1 MYFPAIRGAAIVI
14 LTCIVAMGASA
25 PAFGPLLVSGNLGG
39 GTSAVSEVLAYD
51 PVRGGFLGVFA
62 SGGSLSSAQGLA
74 FGPDG
79 NMYVASAQTG
89 QILRF
94 DGKTG
99 TYLGVF
105 AQVDEPASITF
116 GPDGNLYVVSD
127 IVNGVVRFD
136 GKTGASMG
144 TFASASGNTMNNPFM
159 AVFGPDGNLYVSS
172 LFSAQVLRFEGRSG
186 AYQNVFST
194 ASPTAGP
201 TGLLFTPDGRLL
213 VSDSFN
219 EQILSFDASTGAAKG
234 VFASG
239 GPLTGP
245 SGLAL
250 GPNNDVYVANPEGQN
265 VLRYALITG
274 NLVDA
279 VLSGTTAATGAGA
292 ANFLAF
298 APAPPPP
305 SINAGALVDGILNA
319 ASFSGG
325 SVAPGEILTIF
336 GTGMGPA
343 GRGFSYQLE
352 AANGNIG
359 SYSAGTRVLF
369 DGTPGAILYAQANQ
383 VSVVAPFEIAA
394 NAKVNIQVEYLGQAS
409 EAVNEAVAAAA
420 PGIFSVAQNG
430 VGPGAILNQDGVTV
444 NSSAHPAA
452 KGSVVAIFA
461 TGGGQT
467 NPTGVDGQFAPANAP
482 VLAASSVTATIG
494 GIGAKVNYSGG
505 SPGSVAGLSQVNV
518 TIPAG
523 APSGADEVVLTIDG
537 VASRAGVT
545 VAVE

>member
-1 MYFPAIRGAAIVI
+1 MYFPAIRGAVIFIVV
-14 LTCIVAMGASA
+14 CVAAAGASA

-51 PVRGGFLGVFA
+51 PVRGGYLGVFA

-79 NMYVASAQTG
+79 NLYVASAQTG

-94 DGKTG
+94 DGTTG
-99 TYLGVF
+99 KYIGEF
-105 AQVDEPASITF
+105 AQVDEPAGITF

-136 GKTGASMG
+136 GKTGMPMG
-144 TFASASGNTMNNPFM
+144 TFASANGNSMNSPFM
-159 AVFGPDGNLYVSS
+159 ALFGPDGNLYVSS
-172 LFSAQVLRFEGRSG
+172 LGSAEILRFDGTTG
-186 AYQNVFST
+186 AYQKVFASAST
-194 ASPTAGP
+194 LAGP
-201 TGLLFTPDGRLL
+201 TGMLFTPDGRLL

-219 EQILSFDASTGAAKG
+219 AQILSFDAATGALIG
-234 VFASG
+234 PFASG
-239 GPLTGP
+239 VPLSGP

-250 GPNNDVYVANPEGQN
+250 GPNNDVYVVSPVDQN
-265 VLRYALITG
+265 VLRYELATG
-274 NLVDA
+274 QLVDTILPA
-279 VLSGTTAATGAGA
+279 NATGAGA

-305 SINAGALVDGILNA
+305 AINAGALVDGILNA
-319 ASFSGG
+319 ASFVGG
-325 SVAPGEILTIF
+325 AIAPGEILTIF

-343 GRGFSYQLE
+343 GSGFSYQLDGTK
-352 AANGNIG
+352 GNIA

-369 DGTPGAILYAQANQ
+369 DGTPGAVLYAQENQ
-383 VSVVAPFEIAA
+383 VSVVAPFEIAGK
-394 NAKVNIQVEYLGQAS
+394 AKVNIQVEYLGQPS
-409 EAVNEAVAAAA
+409 EAVSETVVAAA

-444 NSSAHPAA
+444 NSAAQPAA

-467 NPTGVDGQFAPANAP
+467 NPTSVDGQFAPANAP

-494 GIGAKVNYSGG
+494 GAEAKVTYSGG

-518 TIPAG
+518 AIPTN
-523 APSGADEVVLTIDG
+523 APSGPAAVVLTIDG
-537 VASRAGVT
+537 VSSRAGVT
-545 VAVE
+545 VAVK

>member
-1 MYFPAIRGAAIVI
+1 MFFPAIRGAVI
-14 LTCIVAMGASA
+14 FILICESAASANA

-39 GTSAVSEVLAYD
+39 GTGAVSEVRAYD
-51 PVRGGFLGVFA
+51 PVRGGYLGVFA
-62 SGGSLSSAQGLA
+62 TGGSLSSAQGLA

-79 NMYVASAQTG
+79 NLYVASAQTG
-89 QILRF
+89 EILRF
-94 DGKTG
+94 DGTTG

-105 AQVDEPASITF
+105 ATEQEPAGLTF
-116 GPDGNLYVVSD
+116 GRDGNLEVVSGG
-127 IVNGVVRFD
+127 VNGGGRFE
-136 GKTGASMG
+136 GKSGASMG
-144 TFASASGNTMNNPFM
+144 TFASTSSMSEPFM

-172 LFSAQVLRFEGRSG
+172 LGSAQVLRFEGTSG
-186 AYQNVFST
+186 AYQSVF
-194 ASPTAGP
+194 ASSSSLLGP

-213 VSDSFN
+213 VSDLYSQ
-219 EQILSFDASTGAAKG
+219 QILSFDASTGAPKG
-234 VFASG
+234 VFAGG

-245 SGLAL
+245 SGLSL
-250 GPNNDVYVANPEGQN
+250 GPNEEVYVANPASLN
-265 VLRYALITG
+265 VLRYALGTG
-274 NLVDA
+274 NLVDTILPA
-279 VLSGTTAATGAGA
+279 NGAGAGA

-305 SINAGALVDGILNA
+305 AISGGALVDGVLNA
-319 ASFSGG
+319 ASFMGG
-325 SVAPGEILTIF
+325 AVAPGEILTIF

-343 GRGFSYQLE
+343 GKGFSYQL
-352 AANGNIG
+352 AASGNIA

-383 VSVVAPFEIAA
+383 VSVVAPFEIAGK
-394 NAKVNIQVEYLGQAS
+394 AKVSIQVEYLGQAS
-409 EAVNEAVAAAA
+409 AAATEAVAAAA

-444 NSSAHPAA
+444 NSATHPAA

-467 NPTGVDGQFAPANAP
+467 NPTSVDGQFAPVDAP
-482 VLAASSVTATIG
+482 VLAASPVTATVG
-494 GIGAKVNYSGG
+494 GVAAKVTYSGG

-518 TIPAG
+518 AIPSDT
-523 APSGADEVVLTIDG
+523 PSGAAEVVLTIDG
-537 VASRAGVT
+537 AASRAGVT

>member
-1 MYFPAIRGAAIVI
+1 MYFPAIRGAVI
-14 LTCIVAMGASA
+14 FILISVAAAGAGA

-39 GTSAVSEVLAYD
+39 GTGAVSEVLAYD
-51 PVRGGFLGVFA
+51 PVRGGYLGVFA

-79 NMYVASAQTG
+79 NLYVASAQTG
-89 QILRF
+89 EILRF
-94 DGKTG
+94 DGTTG

-105 AQVDEPASITF
+105 AQAQEPAGITF

-127 IVNGVVRFD
+127 IENGVVRFD
-136 GKTGASMG
+136 GRTGAAMG
-144 TFASASGNTMNNPFM
+144 VFASANGNSMNNPFM

-172 LFSAQVLRFEGRSG
+172 LFSAQVLRFKGSTG
-186 AYQNVFST
+186 AYQNVFAT

-219 EQILSFDASTGAAKG
+219 EQILSFDASTGASKG

-245 SGLAL
+245 SGLSL
-250 GPNNDVYVANPEGQN
+250 GPDNEVYVANPVGQS
-265 VLRYALITG
+265 VLRYALATG
-274 NLVDA
+274 NLVDTILPA
-279 VLSGTTAATGAGA
+279 NPAGAGA
-292 ANFLAF
+292 ANFLVF

-305 SINAGALVDGILNA
+305 AINSGTLVDGVLNA
-319 ASFSGG
+319 ASFTGG
-325 SVAPGEILTIF
+325 AIAPGEILTIF

-343 GRGFSYQLE
+343 GKGFSYQVD
-352 AANGNIG
+352 AASGNIA

-383 VSVVAPFEIAA
+383 VSVVAPFELAGKP
-394 NAKVNIQVEYLGQAS
+394 KVNIQVEYLGQAS
-409 EAVNEAVAAAA
+409 AALSETVAAAA

-444 NSSAHPAA
+444 NSAAHPAA
-452 KGSVVAIFA
+452 RGSVVAIFA

-467 NPTGVDGQFAPANAP
+467 NPTSLDGQFAPASAP
-482 VLAASSVTATIG
+482 VLAASSVTATVG
-494 GIGAKVNYSGG
+494 GLAAKVTYSGG

-518 TIPAG
+518 AIPAG
-523 APSGADEVVLTIDG
+523 AAPGADEVVLTIG
-537 VASRAGVT
+537 GAASRAGVT

>member
-1 MYFPAIRGAAIVI
+1 MFFPAIRGAVI
-14 LTCIVAMGASA
+14 FILICEAAASANA

-39 GTSAVSEVLAYD
+39 GTGAVSEVRAYD
-51 PVRGGFLGVFA
+51 PVRGGYLGVFA
-62 SGGSLSSAQGLA
+62 TGGSLSSAQGLA

-79 NMYVASAQTG
+79 NLYVASAQTG
-89 QILRF
+89 EILRF
-94 DGKTG
+94 DGTTG

-105 AQVDEPASITF
+105 AQAQEPAGITF

-127 IVNGVVRFD
+127 GVNGVVRFD
-136 GKTGASMG
+136 GKSGASMG
-144 TFASASGNTMNNPFM
+144 TFASTSSMSEPFM

-172 LFSAQVLRFEGRSG
+172 LGSAQVLRFEGNSG
-186 AYQNVFST
+186 AYQSVF
-194 ASPTAGP
+194 ASSSSLLGP

-213 VSDSFN
+213 VSDLYSQ
-219 EQILSFDASTGAAKG
+219 QILSFDASTGALKG

-250 GPNNDVYVANPEGQN
+250 GPNEEVYVANPASLN
-265 VLRYALITG
+265 VLRYALGTG
-274 NLVDA
+274 NLVDTILPA
-279 VLSGTTAATGAGA
+279 NATGAGA
-292 ANFLAF
+292 ANFVAF

-305 SINAGALVDGILNA
+305 AISGGALVDGVLNA
-319 ASFSGG
+319 ASFVGG
-325 SVAPGEILTIF
+325 PVAPGEILTIF

-343 GRGFSYQLE
+343 GKGFSYQVDT
-352 AANGNIG
+352 ASGNIA

-383 VSVVAPFEIAA
+383 VSVVAPFEIAGK
-394 NAKVNIQVEYLGQAS
+394 AKVSIQVEYLGQAS
-409 EAVNEAVAAAA
+409 AAATEAVAAAA

-444 NSSAHPAA
+444 NSAAHPAA

-467 NPTGVDGQFAPANAP
+467 NPTSVDGQFAPVDAP
-482 VLAASSVTATIG
+482 VLAAAPVTATVG
-494 GIGAKVNYSGG
+494 GVAAKVTYSGG

-518 TIPAG
+518 AIPSG
-523 APSGADEVVLTIDG
+523 APSGAAEVVLTIG
-537 VASRAGVT
+537 GAASRAGVT

>member
-1 MYFPAIRGAAIVI
+1 MYFPAIRGAVI
-14 LTCIVAMGASA
+14 LICVAATGASA
-25 PAFGPLLVSGNLGG
+25 PAFGPLLVSANLGG
-39 GTSAVSEVLAYD
+39 GTGAVSEVLAYD

-79 NMYVASAQTG
+79 NLYVASAQTG

-99 TYLGVF
+99 TYLGLF
-105 AQVDEPASITF
+105 AKVDEPAGITF

-127 IVNGVVRFD
+127 IVNGVVRFN

-144 TFASASGNTMNNPFM
+144 TFASASGNKMNNPFM

-186 AYQNVFST
+186 AYQSVFAT

-219 EQILSFDASTGAAKG
+219 GQILSFDASTGAAKG

-274 NLVDA
+274 NLVNA

-343 GRGFSYQLE
+343 GKGFSYQL
-352 AANGNIG
+352 AAASGNIG

-369 DGTPGAILYAQANQ
+369 DGTPGAVLYAQTNQ
-383 VSVVAPFEIAA
+383 VSVVAPFEIAGK
-394 NAKVNIQVEYLGQAS
+394 AKVNIQVEYLGQAS
-409 EAVNEAVAAAA
+409 EAVSEAVVAAA

-444 NSSAHPAA
+444 NSAAHPAA

-494 GIGAKVNYSGG
+494 ELAAKVTYSGG